1 MTDVEY
7 FLTVPG
13 ITGSSTEEA
22 HVGAIPATDFSWGT
36 STATIHFG
44 SGGSGTARPKP
55 EPLVVT
61 APSSIASPELFIR
74 SARGTHLAEVTFVA
88 RKAGGQPVDF
98 LTLTLKDA
106 IITSYHQEGHD
117 SGQPSDSV
125 ELACRS
131 MTQTYVGVNPD
142 GSAAA
147 PVTEAFDYGV
157 AR

>member
-1 MTDVEY
+1 MTDIEY

-13 ITGSSTEEA
+13 VAGSSTDKA
-22 HVGAIPATDFSWGT
+22 HPGAIPATEFSWGMSTT
-36 STATIHFG
+36 SHV
-44 SGGSGTARPKP
+44 GGGPGAARPKP

-74 SARGTHLAEVTFVA
+74 SARGNHLAEVTFIA
-88 RKAGGQPVDF
+88 RKGGEQPLDF
-98 LTLTLKDA
+98 LTLTLKEV
-106 IITSYHQEGHD
+106 IIASYHQEGHD

-125 ELACRS
+125 ELAFRS

-147 PVTEAFDYGV
+147 PVTETFDYGM